1 MLHRFIKYLLRNQV
15 ILALFIIVLCW
26 FVVQIKDI
34 LVTIFLSYII
44 MASVS
49 PAVEFLQRK
58 RFPKILAVLIPYSG
72 IIIAIFL
79 LILPLIPFIFTQIKQ
94 LLTQLPGYLTSN
106 DAPFGITLDIKQ
118 LEQYVNSELN
128 SISKNALDFTTQVFG
143 TLFSTITIFVVSFYL
158 LMYHESFKKYVAKLF
173 HPDNRKAV
181 LKTQD
186 LINEKLGAWLRGQ
199 AILCL
204 FIGTLTWIGLTLL
217 GLPYAL
223 PLALLAG
230 ILEVVP
236 TLGPILSAIPAAA
249 IAFTISPTLGL
260 TIIIFYILLQA
271 LENQVLVPKI
281 MEKAVGLNPVVVILG
296 VMIGGNLMGISG
308 ALLAI
313 PFISFLIVLFNS
325 LNSPEVKKA
334 NEEEEKEKKS

>member
-1 MLHRFIKYLLRNQV
+1 
-15 ILALFIIVLCW
+15 
-26 FVVQIKDI
+26 
-34 LVTIFLSYII
+34 
-44 MASVS
+44 
-49 PAVEFLQRK
+49 
-58 RFPKILAVLIPYSG
+58 
-72 IIIAIFL
+72 
-79 LILPLIPFIFTQIKQ
+79 
-94 LLTQLPGYLTSN
+94 
-106 DAPFGITLDIKQ
+106 
-118 LEQYVNSELN
+118 
-128 SISKNALDFTTQVFG
+128 
-143 TLFSTITIFVVSFYL
+143 
-158 LMYHESFKKYVAKLF
+158 
-173 HPDNRKAV
+173 
-181 LKTQD
+181 
-186 LINEKLGAWLRGQ
+186 
-199 AILCL
+199 
-204 FIGTLTWIGLTLL
+204 L

-249 IAFTISPTLGL
+249 IAFTISPTLGF

-325 LNSPEVKKA
+325 LNSPEVKKV
-334 NEEEEKEKKS
+334 NEEEEKGKQV